1 MAIGIEQARRVL
13 AIVAFT
19 AVASLAFTAA
29 ARADVPANDD
39 FAAAAPLAAYPGF
52 VSGNNEGATKEAGEP
67 AHAGNPGGHSVW
79 FAWTPDSTRPVG
91 IKTAGCFSGIDALV
105 AVYTGPSLNSLT
117 PVASNASPFV
127 PNCFGEAPQAE
138 FEAVAGTTY
147 WIAVDGRDG
156 DEGSFELE
164 FTAPPPNDDF
174 ASAAVISPGLPQ
186 AAFGTT
192 RLATKQAGEPDHA
205 GNPGGHS
212 VWFSWTPASS
222 GPVRIYTCSSFTNTD
237 TVLAVYTGSEL
248 AALTEVASN
257 DEAADPQGFPGCAG
271 ANSEL
276 VIDAVAGTP
285 YRIAVDGADG
295 KVGRFNLN
303 LQGRPANDD
312 FAAAKTLTPDPFV
325 LGYADGSTR
334 FATKQ
339 AGEPDHAG
347 NSGGHSV
354 WFSWT
359 APASEPVRI
368 STCGTEGQMD
378 TLLAVYT
385 GSELAS
391 AALLAANDDGPR
403 PRCGALDSE
412 IDLEAVADTT
422 YRIAVDGKNGLEHGF
437 SLHVEGT
444 PANDDFAQA
453 QALPGSPNVS
463 TSSSNALA
471 DKEPGEPNHAG
482 KPGGGSVWFSWTAP
496 ETGPFVISACPYF
509 ENSPDTLLAVYT
521 GSSLAGL
528 TPVAAGDDS
537 PSGCQEVASEATIEA
552 VAGTAYRIAVDSKG
566 DGGGIFSL
574 DIKGRPAN
582 DDFSTAQSLNSGPGM
597 SGGSTLFAGKEPGE
611 PDHAGDPGG
620 HSLWF
625 SWTAPTS
632 GPVDVF
638 ACGRRPGVDTLLAVY
653 TGSAVDTLTPVGAN
667 DDAGAIPQAQG
678 ACQDADGNS
687 EVVFNA
693 TAGTT
698 YEIAVDTK
706 DGEGQFSLGLE
717 GTPANDDFA
726 AAKEVPG
733 GVPAYSSATSK
744 LASGQAGEPDHAGN
758 PGGHS
763 VWFSWTAFSDGPV
776 SVQTCTRAGSFD
788 TLLGVYAG
796 SGLDSLT
803 SVASADGGQ
812 TRKGCRSTDSAAEFT
827 ATAGTTYKIA
837 VDSKGEGGLFQL
849 IVEGRAANDDF
860 ADATTLGGRLPTTW
874 GLVSNRFATK
884 QAGEP
889 DHAGDP
895 GGSSVWFKW
904 TAPRGGTVS
913 VDTCEGDFD
922 SLLAV
927 YTGATLAGLTPVQSN
942 DNGAGNCAP
951 GSSLSFEAVAGTT
964 YRIAV
969 DGKAGAQGTLELS
982 LDQRPVN
989 DDFEAAEVIPGRPGW
1004 YWPGSTLLATKQA
1017 GEPDHQGDAGG
1028 HSVWFSWTPAKSW
1041 EIELDVCSV
1050 RLEPLVAVYTGSQL
1064 SGLTPVATSDEG
1076 SGECVEGGKSVGFTT
1091 IPGTT
1096 YHVAVDGAGGDAGY
1110 FLLHLRAPS
1119 LLPNTLSVAT
1129 AGDGEGTVKSSLAG
1143 IDCSALCSHDF
1154 EEGAA
1159 IVLTA
1164 KPVAGSTF
1172 AGWSGGGCSGTAPC
1186 QLALDA
1192 DTAVTATFEEI
1203 DGGGGGATGD
1213 GGGSTGGGSIGG
1225 QIPPTAVPTPPNS
1238 PSPQTLHCK
1247 RGFKKKRV
1255 QGKARCVR
1263 KHKKHAKHRRHR

>member
-1 MAIGIEQARRVL
+1 MAVGMEQARRVL
-13 AIVAFT
+13 AIVTFT
-19 AVASLAFTAA
+19 VVASLAWSAA
-29 ARADVPANDD
+29 ARAAAPANDD
-39 FAAAAPLAAYPGF
+39 FAAAAPLAAYPGI
-52 VSGNNEGATKEAGEP
+52 VSGNNEGATKEAAEP

-79 FAWTPDSTRPVG
+79 FAWTPDSTRSVG
-91 IKTAGCFSGIDALV
+91 IKAAGCFSNIDGLV

-117 PVASNASPFV
+117 PVASNASPFT

-138 FEAVAGTTY
+138 FEAVAGTIY

-156 DEGSFELE
+156 DEGNFELE
-164 FTAPPPNDDF
+164 FTGPPLNDDF
-174 ASAAVISPGLPQ
+174 ASAAVISAGLPQ
-186 AAFGTT
+186 ATFGTT
-192 RLATKQAGEPDHA
+192 RLATKQVGEPDHA

-212 VWFSWTPASS
+212 VWFSWTPTAS

-237 TVLAVYTGSEL
+237 SVLAVYTGSAL
-248 AALTEVASN
+248 GALTEVASN
-257 DEAADPQGFPGCAG
+257 DEAADPPGFPGCAA
-271 ANSEL
+271 ANSEV
-276 VIDAVAGTP
+276 VIDAVAGTT

-303 LQGRPANDD
+303 FQGRPANDD
-312 FAAAKTLTPDPFV
+312 FAAAQPVTPDSFV

-339 AGEPDHAG
+339 AGEPAHAG
-347 NSGGHSV
+347 NPGGHSV

-359 APASEPVRI
+359 APSSEPVRI
-368 STCGTEGQMD
+368 STCGTNGQMD

-391 AALLAANDDGPR
+391 AALVAANDDGSR
-403 PRCGALDSE
+403 PRCGSLDSE
-412 IDLEAVADTT
+412 IDLQAAAGTT

-453 QALPGSPNVS
+453 QVLPGSPTVS
-463 TSSSNALA
+463 MSSSNALA

-482 KPGGGSVWFSWTAP
+482 KSGGGSVWFSWTAP

-521 GSSLAGL
+521 GGSLAGL

-537 PSGCQEVASEATIEA
+537 PSGCQEVASEAAIEA
-552 VAGTAYRIAVDSKG
+552 VAGTTYRIAVDSKG

-574 DIKGRPAN
+574 DIKGKPAN
-582 DDFSTAQSLNSGPGM
+582 DAFSSAQSLGSGPAM
-597 SGGSTLFAGKEPGE
+597 TGGSTLFAGKEPGE
-611 PDHAGDPGG
+611 PDHAGNPGG

-625 SWTAPTS
+625 SWTAAKS
-632 GPVDVF
+632 GPVDVY

-653 TGSAVDTLTPVGAN
+653 TGSAVGALTPVGAN
-667 DDAGAIPQAQG
+667 DDAGAIPQNEG
-678 ACQDADGNS
+678 CQVADGGS

-706 DGEGQFSLGLE
+706 GGEGQFSLGLE
-717 GTPANDDFA
+717 AEPANDDFA
-726 AAKEVPG
+726 AAKEVPA

-744 LASGQAGEPDHAGN
+744 LASEEAGEPDHAGH

-763 VWFSWTAFSDGPV
+763 VWFSWTAYSDGPV
-776 SVQTCTRAGSFD
+776 AVQTCTRAGNFD
-788 TLLGVYAG
+788 TLIAVYTG
-796 SGLDSLT
+796 SGLGSLT
-803 SVASADGGQ
+803 PVASGDDGQ
-812 TRKGCRSTDSAAEFT
+812 TRKGCRPTDSVAGFT
-827 ATAGTTYKIA
+827 ATAGTTYKVA
-837 VDSKGEGGLFQL
+837 VDSKGESGLFQL

-860 ADATTLGGRLPTTW
+860 ANATTLGGQLPTTW
-874 GLVSNRFATK
+874 ALLSNRFATR
-884 QAGEP
+884 QTGEP
-889 DHAGDP
+889 NHAGDP

-904 TAPRGGTVS
+904 TAPRDGTVS

-927 YTGATLAGLTPVQSN
+927 YTGATLASLTPVQSN
-942 DNGAGNCAP
+942 DDGAGNCAP
-951 GSSLSFEAVAGTT
+951 GSSLSFEAVANTT

-982 LDQRPVN
+982 LEQRPGN

-1004 YWPGSTLLATKQA
+1004 YWPGSTLLATKQT
-1017 GEPDHQGDAGG
+1017 GEPDHQGGAGG

-1050 RLEPLVAVYTGSQL
+1050 RLEALVGVYTGSAL
-1064 SGLTPVATSDEG
+1064 SALTPVATSDLG

-1091 IPGTT
+1091 VPGTT
-1096 YHVAVDGAGGDAGY
+1096 YHLAVDGGGGDAGH

-1129 AGDGEGTVKSSLAG
+1129 AGDGEGTVRSSLAG

-1159 IVLTA
+1159 LVLTA

-1186 QLALDA
+1186 QLALDT
-1192 DTAVTATFEEI
+1192 DTSVTATFEQV
-1203 DGGGGGATGD
+1203 DGGGGG
-1213 GGGSTGGGSIGG
+1213 GGSTG
-1225 QIPPTAVPTPPNS
+1225 PPTPPVAVPTPGP
-1238 PSPQTLHCK
+1238 PSPKPLHCR

-1255 QGKARCVR
+1255 HSKARCVR
-1263 KHKKHAKHRRHR
+1263 RHKQPKKHQHHR